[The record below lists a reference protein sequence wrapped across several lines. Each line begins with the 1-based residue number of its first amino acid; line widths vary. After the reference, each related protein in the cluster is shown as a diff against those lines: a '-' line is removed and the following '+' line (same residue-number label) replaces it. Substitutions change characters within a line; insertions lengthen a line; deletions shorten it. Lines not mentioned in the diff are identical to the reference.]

1 MELKKTQP
9 KHLVLSLVSL
19 ILDLGKY
26 VVLEDGMGEGGQAGV
41 TYM

>member
-1 MELKKTQP
+1 MFRNGIKKKKP

-26 VVLEDGMGEGGQAGV
+26 VVLEDGMGGSR
-41 TYM
+41 

>member
-1 MELKKTQP
+1 MFRNGIEEKKNPTTKH

-26 VVLEDGMGEGGQAGV
+26 IVLEDGMG
-41 TYM
+41 